1 MSAINYRTGS
11 LKSPAKPK
19 HLSQLKEFIAP
30 EEKIFQD
37 KEVSDYDRLFDDK
50 KELEQR
56 LLLKKQEVNAKAEE
70 LSALRSAKA
79 EETSSLRSRT
89 AETISNLKS
98 ENKALFEGFEKR
110 VVLWDTGKIKQTDLE
125 KLVKL

>member
-11 LKSPAKPK
+11 LKPPAKPK

-30 EEKIFQD
+30 GEKIFQD
-37 KEVSDYDRLFDDK
+37 KDVSDYDRLFDDK

-56 LLLKKQEVNAKAEE
+56 LLLKKQEFNAKVEE

-79 EETSSLRSRT
+79 EEIGSLRSRT
-89 AETISNLKS
+89 AETISISGPRTRRCLKGS
-98 ENKALFEGFEKR
+98 RRGSYCGIRGRLSKR
-110 VVLWDTGKIKQTDLE
+110 ISRTS
-125 KLVKL
+125 